1 MILIVHNHKLS
12 HQKMQ
17 MIRALLLNGSDV
29 TLKHIDDLKF
39 NGSEIESITLDQK
52 EEISEWLVKS

>member
-1 MILIVHNHKLS
+1 MIQIQNFIVKNA
-12 HQKMQ
+12 
-17 MIRALLLNGSDV
+17 IRISNVLNGSDV

-39 NGSEIESITLDQK
+39 NGPENESITLDQK